1 MKLGKGHGTEVGY
14 NVQTAVD
21 SKHKL
26 IIAND
31 VTNDT
36 GDRDWLS
43 PMALQAKTS
52 WAAPSMPWRTLAT
65 TMARK

>member
-1 MKLGKGHGTEVGY
+1 MKLGKGHGTEVCS

-43 PMALQAKTS
+43 PMAL
-52 WAAPSMPWRTLAT
+52 
-65 TMARK
+65 